1 MARIRA
7 EIVRW
12 TREGAPLDAIEK
24 RISGLSVSDDEKS
37 ALWLWAWSYRSPH
50 RRRYGENRREVL
62 AD

>member
-37 ALWLWAWSYRSPH
+37 ALWLWAWSCRRPEPYAE
-50 RRRYGENRREVL
+50 RRRRVL
-62 AD
+62 PD